1 MRRLNRYDYT
11 FRIKQG
17 IFLHISVFAAHRP
30 PRAFRRTGARKRIVE
45 MFARMASLLL
55 LLPPAAAPLYADPAS
70 IPPVYSSLKDLHLTT
85 GLVENGRAAATIVIP
100 SSGIYDA
107 DAARI
112 QRAILSRT
120 GVEVPVARDEPP
132 SGSVP
137 ITENLI
143 VLGNRST
150 NRTIAALYDLY
161 YTLLDLK
168 YPGPGGYVVR
178 SLHNPFGNGR
188 NVIAVGGSDAAGV
201 AQAADVFIRKL
212 TDDSG
217 GATGLSVGRLM
228 EIRLGDGMHVPEA
241 LEDFETWEA
250 SAGYRS
256 VGYFGWNSI
265 SKHMAMY
272 YMTGREHHA
281 REFLRLAFPDAK
293 ARSEIAAID
302 GERIENKDEPLSGPY
317 HYNAH
322 MMILYWD
329 LIEESPVFSDA
340 ERLRVTNAF
349 SKQFAHPQD
358 QGPRRRI
365 VENVQNG
372 VWDYDVP
379 PSMVGS
385 RHGQWSAVSLYCLGR
400 YFQNGYPHT
409 LWEHSMAA
417 AGWHF
422 SPLRDHAWVFGE
434 ADNLYWYSTGI
445 APIFTYML
453 ISGERAALRNGVLE
467 TLLRG
472 QEMLI
477 SGREP
482 DWALRYASIGYLHK
496 AAYLTGDGR
505 YLEYARRTG
514 VDLNKFRLGQSFWP
528 GSDMVPVQPT
538 DLTQKWSI
546 LQVPEPLWIRRAS
559 GLPISDSFQFGS
571 FRSTTGATGDFILI
585 DGLNGAS
592 RNPYHAFAVLELRL
606 DGETVLEGYGNQV
619 LTGADGLVE
628 AHSPMDAALR
638 YRDVLGRTAVAV
650 AEVPDAPFCNWRRAL
665 VQRVGRY
672 ALFVDQLSFRVNSAN
687 LEVRTEWTAPG
698 RWHSSSEGG
707 TPHIRTGGTRFGIR
721 ASDPVEMM
729 INGRTASLVWT
740 GAVSSGE
747 ERAFFSLIAGNGM
760 AGAPVACLRLDTQ
773 AAILGL
779 PEPAIA
785 VSGEYSGIQ
794 GDVVLLAADHLF
806 GTGLKTASLEAV
818 LFSASSPVDLDWD
831 FRSRTAMLSTPEE
844 TRVRAA
850 FAEPSE
856 VRMNGQPLATG
867 ADSDSGFVFLVPE
880 GRHEFTGAAPDPDV
894 LSGTVDRLAG
904 LFAQALAARR
914 READTPA
921 SPTVPDGPPAPMS
934 LTAQIGAAV
943 TDMITF
949 DAEGRTWI
957 GVGAEKGVHLL
968 TSDGREGRFFGTDG
982 PVRVLRWWDT
992 FQLLLAG
999 CGDEQVIA
1007 FDLEGRRRWT
1017 FVSEMHPAVFQAGKT
1032 YWFKTAPGHEG
1043 IHGLHTGIFRNGRS
1057 QAFVGSACTLEIL
1070 NGRGELEERLP
1081 VFWGPGT
1088 RFALIESPRGGADL
1102 LIARQPTDSHA
1113 LSVVNS
1119 RSTNVT
1125 RGRFAGVPAGHTYI
1139 GGWASMSRKH
1149 IFNEDLDAD
1158 GTKEVISEINGT
1170 WNRVTVW
1177 DENGVAL
1184 YSANF
1189 GPGNRIPAQNMR
1201 DLDIGDLDGDGKKEI
1216 IAATSKGFVVA
1227 LDARCARVWTRRLH
1241 SPPTVL
1247 AFLRANE
1254 AAWVAAGCE
1263 DGSVIVLNG
1272 SGEVGGVGKT
1282 TGRPTHILRTG
1293 DGVVVGTDRGEVTG
1307 WKIGGRFM
1315 RDSPAEPAEFALHQS
1330 FPNPFNIE
1338 CQIAYQLPEAG
1349 DVSLMVYN
1357 VLGQRV
1363 RVLAEGTRQ
1372 AGYYQATWDGRDD
1385 RGSEVSSGIYCSRL
1399 VVDDGRFTAVRKM
1412 VLLK

>member
-1 MRRLNRYDYT
+1 M
-11 FRIKQG
+11 
-17 IFLHISVFAAHRP
+17 SP
-30 PRAFRRTGARKRIVE
+30 
-45 MFARMASLLL
+45 RMASLLL
-55 LLPPAAAPLYADPAS
+55 LLPLAAAPLYADPAS

-85 GLVENGRAAATIVIP
+85 GLVENGRAAATIVTP

-112 QRAILSRT
+112 QRAILERT
-120 GVEVPVARDEPP
+120 GAMVPVARDEPP

-212 TDDSG
+212 AGDSG

-228 EIRLGDGMHVPEA
+228 EIRLGDGTHVPEA

-329 LIEESPVFSDA
+329 LIEESPVFTDA

-453 ISGERAALRNGVLE
+453 ISGDRAALRNGVLE

-538 DLTQKWSI
+538 NLTQKWSI
-546 LQVPEPLWIRRAS
+546 LQLPEPLWIRRAS
-559 GLPISDSFQFGS
+559 GLPLEDSFQFGS
-571 FRSTTGATGDFILI
+571 FRSTTDATGDFILI

-619 LTGADGLVE
+619 LTGADGMVE

-672 ALFVDQLSFRVNSAN
+672 ALFVDELKFRVNSAN

-707 TPHIRTGGTRFGIR
+707 TPHIQTGGTRFGIR
-721 ASDPVEMM
+721 ASDPVEMT
-729 INGRTASLVWT
+729 INGRTASMVWT

-747 ERAFFSLIAGNGM
+747 ERAFFSLISGNGT
-760 AGAPVACLRLDTQ
+760 AGAPVACLRLDPQ

-779 PEPAIA
+779 PEAAIA
-785 VSGEYSGIQ
+785 VSGEFPGIQ
-794 GDVVLLAADHLF
+794 GDVVMLAGDHLF
-806 GTGLKTASLEAV
+806 GKGLKTAGLETV
-818 LFSASSPVDLDWD
+818 LFAADAPVDIDWD
-831 FRSRTAMLSTPEE
+831 FRSGAVVLSTQEE

-850 FAEPSE
+850 FAEPST
-856 VRMNGQPLATG
+856 VRMNGVPPSILAN
-867 ADSDSGFVFLVPE
+867 SDSGAVFLVPE
-880 GRHEFTGAAPDPDV
+880 GRHEFKGAAPDPDV
-894 LSGTVDRLAG
+894 LSGTVDRL
-904 LFAQALAARR
+904 
-914 READTPA
+914 
-921 SPTVPDGPPAPMS
+921 S
-934 LTAQIGAAV
+934 
-943 TDMITF
+943 
-949 DAEGRTWI
+949 
-957 GVGAEKGVHLL
+957 
-968 TSDGREGRFFGTDG
+968 GT
-982 PVRVLRWWDT
+982 
-992 FQLLLAG
+992 
-999 CGDEQVIA
+999 C
-1007 FDLEGRRRWT
+1007 
-1017 FVSEMHPAVFQAGKT
+1017 
-1032 YWFKTAPGHEG
+1032 
-1043 IHGLHTGIFRNGRS
+1043 
-1057 QAFVGSACTLEIL
+1057 
-1070 NGRGELEERLP
+1070 
-1081 VFWGPGT
+1081 
-1088 RFALIESPRGGADL
+1088 
-1102 LIARQPTDSHA
+1102 
-1113 LSVVNS
+1113 
-1119 RSTNVT
+1119 
-1125 RGRFAGVPAGHTYI
+1125 
-1139 GGWASMSRKH
+1139 
-1149 IFNEDLDAD
+1149 
-1158 GTKEVISEINGT
+1158 
-1170 WNRVTVW
+1170 
-1177 DENGVAL
+1177 
-1184 YSANF
+1184 
-1189 GPGNRIPAQNMR
+1189 
-1201 DLDIGDLDGDGKKEI
+1201 
-1216 IAATSKGFVVA
+1216 
-1227 LDARCARVWTRRLH
+1227 
-1241 SPPTVL
+1241 
-1247 AFLRANE
+1247 
-1254 AAWVAAGCE
+1254 
-1263 DGSVIVLNG
+1263 
-1272 SGEVGGVGKT
+1272 
-1282 TGRPTHILRTG
+1282 
-1293 DGVVVGTDRGEVTG
+1293 
-1307 WKIGGRFM
+1307 
-1315 RDSPAEPAEFALHQS
+1315 
-1330 FPNPFNIE
+1330 
-1338 CQIAYQLPEAG
+1338 
-1349 DVSLMVYN
+1349 
-1357 VLGQRV
+1357 
-1363 RVLAEGTRQ
+1363 
-1372 AGYYQATWDGRDD
+1372 
-1385 RGSEVSSGIYCSRL
+1385 
-1399 VVDDGRFTAVRKM
+1399 
-1412 VLLK
+1412 